1 MAHQSLYRTHRPATF
16 ADVVGQEQVTKPLA
30 EAARSKTI
38 GHAYLFA
45 GSRGLG
51 KTSVARIFAREIGC
65 GENDLYEIDAASNNS
80 VEDIRALTEGVYTLP
95 FSSPY
100 KVYILDEVHMLSK
113 GAWNAFLKTLEE
125 PPKDTLILLTSSLP
139 EAILDTIL
147 SRCIEI
153 PLITPT
159 NIAKTPDQEKILSA
173 LNDCL
178 AAPQRPGV
186 TEAFRFTRAVQETLT
201 DVRERIGK
209 AGDASLKADT
219 ARYKQTTDGS
229 WLAEREQQIK
239 AQSESEALR
248 QRDILLQTLF
258 DALATALRSQHGD
271 KSNTHAVA
279 EALAVKFSG
288 TDLLRR
294 LDSLETIRRRLAMGV
309 QEALTLESGFIELI
323 AGNDK

>member
-1 MAHQSLYRTHRPATF
+1 MATSRESAFDRLS
-16 ADVVGQEQVTKPLA
+16 
-30 EAARSKTI
+30 EALRNGRL
-38 GHAYLFA
+38 GHAYLVTGLPGSGKNWLVSQLSGLYLDTDDA
-45 GSRGLG
+45 DTHPDSHHVGPESKSRRIVIEQIRDLEQQLQRTALKGSRKIAVIRNADRLQPQ
-51 KTSVARIFAREIGC
+51 
-65 GENDLYEIDAASNNS
+65 AA
-80 VEDIRALTEGVYTLP
+80 
-95 FSSPY
+95 
-100 KVYILDEVHMLSK
+100 
-113 GAWNAFLKTLEE
+113 NAFLKTLEE

-173 LNDCL
+173 LNDYL

-288 TDLLRR
+288 RTSCAVSTRWKPSADASPWVCRKR
-294 LDSLETIRRRLAMGV
+294 SR
-309 QEALTLESGFIELI
+309 SK
-323 AGNDK
+323 AGSSN

>member
-1 MAHQSLYRTHRPATF
+1 MATSRESAFDRLS
-16 ADVVGQEQVTKPLA
+16 
-30 EAARSKTI
+30 EALRNGRL
-38 GHAYLFA
+38 GHAYLVTGLPGSGKNWLVSQLSSLYLDTDDDA
-45 GSRGLG
+45 AHPDSHHVGPESKSRRIVIEQIRDLEQQLQRTALKGSRKIAVIRNADRLQPQ
-51 KTSVARIFAREIGC
+51 
-65 GENDLYEIDAASNNS
+65 AA
-80 VEDIRALTEGVYTLP
+80 
-95 FSSPY
+95 
-100 KVYILDEVHMLSK
+100 
-113 GAWNAFLKTLEE
+113 NAFLKTLEE

-178 AAPQRPGV
+178 AVPQRPGV

-229 WLAEREQQIK
+229 WLEEREQQLK
-239 AQSESEALR
+239 AQSEAEALR

-271 KSNTHAVA
+271 KSNTHAVS

>member
-1 MAHQSLYRTHRPATF
+1 MATSRESAFDRLS
-16 ADVVGQEQVTKPLA
+16 
-30 EAARSKTI
+30 EALRNDRL
-38 GHAYLFA
+38 GHAYLVTGLPGSGKNRLVSELSGLYLGTDDA
-45 GSRGLG
+45 DAHPDSHYVGPESKSRRIVIEQIRELEQQLQRTALKGSR
-51 KTSVARIFAREIGC
+51 KVAVIRNADR
-65 GENDLYEIDAASNNS
+65 LQPQAA
-80 VEDIRALTEGVYTLP
+80 
-95 FSSPY
+95 
-100 KVYILDEVHMLSK
+100 
-113 GAWNAFLKTLEE
+113 NAFLKTLEE
-125 PPKDTLILLTSSLP
+125 PPRDTLILLTSSLP

-173 LNDCL
+173 LHDCL

-229 WLAEREQQIK
+229 WLEEREQQIK
-239 AQSESEALR
+239 AQSEAEALR

-258 DALATALRSQHGD
+258 DALVTALRSQHGD
-271 KSNTHAVA
+271 KSNTHAVS

-309 QEALTLESGFIELI
+309 QEALALESGFIELI